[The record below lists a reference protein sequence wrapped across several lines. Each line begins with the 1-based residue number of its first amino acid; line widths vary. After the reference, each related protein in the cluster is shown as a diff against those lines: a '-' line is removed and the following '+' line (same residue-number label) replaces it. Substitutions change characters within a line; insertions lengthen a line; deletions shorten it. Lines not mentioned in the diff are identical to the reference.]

1 MEDRLLK
8 LAALAKAYVALP
20 ITAVAWRAVYFSECN
35 SLHQCLLFINTRF
48 FTAFACLITVLFN
61 TFHIN
66 DYVFTSPQLV
76 HIVLSISHHNLLCH
90 NLIIYPATLCALSLY
105 IWLFPAS
112 FFTLSLLLID
122 RSRRKTLHTLHCQY
136 HLSTLNAVSQNMD
149 RS

>member
-1 MEDRLLK
+1 ML
-8 LAALAKAYVALP
+8 
-20 ITAVAWRAVYFSECN
+20 
-35 SLHQCLLFINTRF
+35 CLLRRWHGVQFISPSVTPYTSVFSLSTLVF

-76 HIVLSISHHNLLCH
+76 HIVLSISNHNLLCH

-105 IWLFPAS
+105 IWLFPTS